1 MKTNGF
7 FRIAFTGATGSGLGL
22 LVLHN
27 GSVVGADTGGGIY
40 DGSYTENP
48 DTQALEFRITMS
60 MPAGGMSVQTG
71 IPLATP
77 ISVSI
82 STSLQQNEIGS
93 SKPKL
98 VQTPIGPVNVLFAK
112 LRDFP

>member
-60 MPAGGMSVQTG
+60 IPAGGHAS
-71 IPLATP
+71 AD
-77 ISVSI
+77 
-82 STSLQQNEIGS
+82 
-93 SKPKL
+93 
-98 VQTPIGPVNVLFAK
+98 
-112 LRDFP
+112 RDSPCDPD